1 MIFYRKKKVRNPKNI
16 DIRIVINESITFPED
31 QIRERQEKEQ

>member
-1 MIFYRKKKVRNPKNI
+1 MIFYEKKVRNPKNI
-16 DIRIVINESITFPED
+16 DISININKSITFRD

>member
-1 MIFYRKKKVRNPKNI
+1 MEKKKVRNPKNI
-16 DIRIVINESITFPED
+16 DARIDINKSITFTED